1 MTFATFL
8 VFFLLLGA
16 LILAHEFGH
25 FIVAVK
31 NGIKAEEFGF
41 GFPPRLLGIVAD
53 DATGKRRFIFG
64 DADVS
69 STHTIYSLNWIPFGG
84 FVRMK
89 GEDSNALLESDSF
102 ASKSAGVRIV
112 VLAAGVTMNFLLA
125 WVLISSLYF
134 AGFPQPISDEN
145 RALAKDI
152 SVQIFSVAKG
162 SPAESMGL
170 LPGDRLVSMEGE
182 LVTGLDQAKQA
193 IDARLGLET
202 DIAILRGKE
211 TLSLHGTP
219 RVNAPEGEGALGI
232 SFAETGTIRYP
243 WYEAPVRGA
252 EATWNATTSIF
263 SALAGMVRGLLLGR
277 GAGIDVTGPV
287 GIVYATKQ
295 MSDLGIAY
303 LLQFAAI
310 LSINLAI
317 FNILPLPALDGGRI
331 LFVIIEKVKGAPVRE
346 IIEQRVH
353 QIGFFLLLLLMV
365 AVTARD
371 FSQFRILEKIG
382 SLFS

>member
-112 VLAAGVTMNFLLA
+112 VLAAGVTMNCLLA

-182 LVTGLDQAKQA
+182 LVTGSIRRNRRSTRDSAWRPTSPSFVGRK
-193 IDARLGLET
+193 RFPFTGLR
-202 DIAILRGKE
+202 A
-211 TLSLHGTP
+211 
-219 RVNAPEGEGALGI
+219 
-232 SFAETGTIRYP
+232 
-243 WYEAPVRGA
+243 
-252 EATWNATTSIF
+252 
-263 SALAGMVRGLLLGR
+263 
-277 GAGIDVTGPV
+277 
-287 GIVYATKQ
+287 
-295 MSDLGIAY
+295 
-303 LLQFAAI
+303 
-310 LSINLAI
+310 
-317 FNILPLPALDGGRI
+317 
-331 LFVIIEKVKGAPVRE
+331 
-346 IIEQRVH
+346 
-353 QIGFFLLLLLMV
+353 
-365 AVTARD
+365 
-371 FSQFRILEKIG
+371 
-382 SLFS
+382 